1 MSKRSVPISQTE
13 DGTNL
18 KQHVSEDEKATLLF
32 NPNLWTQDFKDQLK
46 TKILN
51 NKPFQWGCI
60 DDLVDEQL
68 LKDVRNEIETQIQF
82 TEKETDIYKVNQSGD
97 LANLSKLDSETLQKL
112 PNLFKLQ
119 QILYSKKFRDF
130 MSYITQSG
138 PLSHSKVDLSVNIY
152 KKGCH
157 LLVHDDVI
165 GSRRISFI
173 IYLPD
178 PNRKWKEH
186 YGGGL
191 RLFPTVDYNVPH
203 SDHMAKLVPQFNQFA
218 FFKIQPGYSWHD
230 VEEVKVDKY
239 RLSIQ
244 GWYHIPQED
253 DSDGFIPGEEA
264 NWIKQNEPLAY
275 TDLTPF
281 TFPKPER
288 SLIDSSVLSN
298 VIPTS
303 TNNMNSNKSLL
314 TSDDIESLS
323 EYLSPYYLNPD
334 TIEKLKD
341 NFFNNSFISLD
352 NFLNEEKSDL
362 LQKMI
367 KFNELNK
374 QTPNSLE
381 QVSPP
386 WDLARP
392 PHKWQFLYLED
403 IDNNQTN
410 AAITADEDGLVV
422 ELDKIRQFF
431 KSDTF
436 KKYILEIT
444 NLIVVT
450 EQVLVRRFRPG
461 FDYTLAETL
470 DLKKTTD
477 DLLDCVLEGTL
488 SLTPFDGWD
497 DGSNGGYQLYM
508 LNEADLREDQVSG
521 NDAIL
526 INKPASWNSFNLVMR
541 DADVL
546 EFIKFVGF
554 NAKGSRWDIKMSWNV
569 KDIDGEE
576 DEEDEKESNE

>member
-1 MSKRSVPISQTE
+1 MSKRSIPINQTE
-13 DGTNL
+13 DGSNL
-18 KQHVSEDEKATLLF
+18 KQQVSEDEKATLLF
-32 NPNLWTQDFKDQLK
+32 NPKLWTQDFKNQMKD
-46 TKILN
+46 TILN

-60 DDLVDEQL
+60 DDLVDDQL
-68 LKDVRNEIETQIQF
+68 LRDVRNEIETQIQF

-178 PNRKWKEH
+178 PSRKWKDH

-191 RLFPTVDYNVPH
+191 RLFPTVDYNIPH
-203 SDHMAKLVPQFNQFA
+203 SDHIAKLIPQFNQFA

-244 GWYHIPQED
+244 GWYHIPQEN

-264 NWIKQNEPLAY
+264 NWIKQNESLAY

-288 SLIDSSVLSN
+288 SLINSNVLADAIGTYNNNNNTKTFLTSNDIEFLSN
-298 VIPTS
+298 
-303 TNNMNSNKSLL
+303 
-314 TSDDIESLS
+314 
-323 EYLSPYYLNPD
+323 YLSPHYLNPH

-341 NFFNNSFISLD
+341 NFFNSSFISLD
-352 NFLNEEKSDL
+352 NFLNKEKSNL

-374 QTPNSLE
+374 QTPISME

-392 PHKWQFLYLED
+392 PHRWQFLYLED
-403 IDNNQTN
+403 MDKDQTN
-410 AAITADEDGLVV
+410 AATAITKDDELTA
-422 ELDKIRQFF
+422 ELDKLRQFF

-444 NLIVVT
+444 NLIIVT

-470 DLKKTTD
+470 DINKIVD

-508 LNEADLREDQVSG
+508 LNETNLREDQVSG

-526 INKPASWNSFNLVMR
+526 INKPASWNSFLLVMR
-541 DADVL
+541 DVDVL

-554 NAKGSRWDIKMSWNV
+554 NSKGSRWDIKMSWNV
-569 KDIDGEE
+569 KALESEE
-576 DEEDEKESNE
+576 DEE

>member
-1 MSKRSVPISQTE
+1 MSKRSIPINQTE
-13 DGTNL
+13 DGSNL
-18 KQHVSEDEKATLLF
+18 KQQVSEDEKATLLF
-32 NPNLWTQDFKDQLK
+32 NPKLWTQDFKNQMKD
-46 TKILN
+46 TILN

-60 DDLVDEQL
+60 DDLVDDQL
-68 LKDVRNEIETQIQF
+68 LRDVRNEIETQIQF

-178 PNRKWKEH
+178 PSRKWKDH

-191 RLFPTVDYNVPH
+191 RLFPTVDYNIPH
-203 SDHMAKLVPQFNQFA
+203 SDHIAKLVPQFNQFA

-244 GWYHIPQED
+244 GWYHIPQEN

-264 NWIKQNEPLAY
+264 NWIKQNESLAY

-281 TFPKPER
+281 TFPKPECP
-288 SLIDSSVLSN
+288 LIDSNVLADAIGTYNNNNNTKTFLTSNDIEFLSN
-298 VIPTS
+298 
-303 TNNMNSNKSLL
+303 
-314 TSDDIESLS
+314 
-323 EYLSPYYLNPD
+323 YLSPHYLNPD
-334 TIEKLKD
+334 TIENLKD
-341 NFFNNSFISLD
+341 NFFNSSFISLD
-352 NFLNEEKSDL
+352 NFLNKEKSDL

-374 QTPNSLE
+374 QTPISME

-386 WDLARP
+386 WELARP

-403 IDNNQTN
+403 MDKDQTN
-410 AAITADEDGLVV
+410 GATAITEDDEMTT
-422 ELDKIRQFF
+422 ELDKLRHFF

-444 NLIVVT
+444 NLVVVT

-470 DLKKTTD
+470 DINKIVD

-497 DGSNGGYQLYM
+497 DGNNGGYQLYM

-526 INKPASWNSFNLVMR
+526 INKPASWNSFLLVMR
-541 DADVL
+541 DVDVL

-554 NAKGSRWDIKMSWNV
+554 NSKGSRWDIKMSWNV
-569 KDIDGEE
+569 KDLEGEE
-576 DEEDEKESNE
+576 DEEETNEQK

>member
-1 MSKRSVPISQTE
+1 MSKRSIITNQNEEGV
-13 DGTNL
+13 NL
-18 KQHVSEDEKATLLF
+18 KQQVSEDEKATLLF
-32 NPNLWTQDFKDQLK
+32 NPKLWSQDFKDQMK
-46 TKILN
+46 DTVLN

-68 LKDVRNEIETQIQF
+68 LKDVRNEVETQIQF

-97 LANLSKLDSETLQKL
+97 LANLSKLDSKTLQKL

-138 PLSHSKVDLSVNIY
+138 PLSHSKVDLSVNVY
-152 KKGCH
+152 KKSCH
-157 LLVHDDVI
+157 LLIHDDVI

-178 PNRKWKEH
+178 PNRKWKDH

-191 RLFPTVDYNVPH
+191 RLFPTVDYNIPH
-203 SDHMAKLVPQFNQFA
+203 PDPVAKLVPQFNQFA

-244 GWYHIPQED
+244 GWYHIPQEND
-253 DSDGFIPGEEA
+253 PEGFIPGEESQ
-264 NWIKQNEPLAY
+264 WIKQNESLAY

-281 TFPKPER
+281 TFPNPQR
-288 SLIDSSVLSN
+288 SLIDPNVL
-298 VIPTS
+298 VPT
-303 TNNMNSNKSLL
+303 TNTEKTFL
-314 TSDDIESLS
+314 TSDDIKLLS
-323 EYLSPYYLNPD
+323 EYISESYLNAD
-334 TIEKLKD
+334 TIKKLRE

-352 NFLNEEKSDL
+352 KFLNGEKSNFLLN
-362 LQKMI
+362 MI
-367 KFNELNK
+367 KYNELNK
-374 QTPNSLE
+374 QIPTSME

-392 PHKWQFLYLED
+392 PHKWQFLYLEN
-403 IDNNQTN
+403 I
-410 AAITADEDGLVV
+410 EDQQMDTGKDQLAL
-422 ELDKIRQFF
+422 ELDKLRKFF
-431 KSDTF
+431 ESDTF
-436 KKYILEIT
+436 RKYILEIT
-444 NLIVVT
+444 NLLPVT
-450 EQVLVRRFRPG
+450 EQILVRRFRPG

-470 DLKKTTD
+470 DLNKTID
-477 DLLDCVLEGTL
+477 GLLECVLEGTL
-488 SLTPFDGWD
+488 SLTPFDGWESR
-497 DGSNGGYQLYM
+497 SNGGYQLYM
-508 LNEADLREDQVSG
+508 INDADLREDQVSG

-554 NAKGSRWDIKMSWNV
+554 NSKGSRWDIKMSWDV
-569 KDIDGEE
+569 KDMDGEE
-576 DEEDEKESNE
+576 DEDEETNK